1 MYQKAIQ
8 FLKECIEE
16 LRKVAW
22 LSRRE
27 VVASTAVVGLLV
39 LLIAAFVGLVDWALF
54 KTMGGLFR

>member
-1 MYQKAIQ
+1 MVQKSIQ

-16 LRKVAW
+16 LRKVTW

-39 LLIAAFVGLVDWALF
+39 LLIAAFVGFVDWALF
-54 KTMGGLFR
+54 FAMGGLFR